1 MIDRGAGAVANALRS
16 GDIDALLELADLL
29 EANGAKGKVRSF
41 VLQVICELLPG
52 ESQDSMLA
60 SPPAEHESNVI
71 DLSAHKRTEG

>member
-1 MIDRGAGAVANALRS
+1 MERGAGAVANALRS

-29 EANGAKGKVRSF
+29 VASGAKEKARSF

-60 SPPAEHESNVI
+60 SPTGERECNVI
-71 DLSAHKRTEG
+71 DLFAHKRTEG